1 MTQPTLALAADNPDA
16 DTADA
21 GAAPGA
27 GPFVIP
33 TLSTARLVLNAF
45 TAEDVPA
52 LARILANPEV
62 VRGITANSSTPAR
75 ARKVA
80 AHRIGWHNKSWDSH
94 GHGIWAVRLPEHDTA
109 GDTAPGNAGTPGAL
123 IGWCGF
129 SPPDLGTD
137 PELLY
142 GLDPRYWGQGLAHE
156 AASAAIDW
164 LLAQVAPQAPHLPA
178 AQYRTPQQKPRP
190 RFQGISLVVFGRL
203 NPASLA
209 LATKLGFE
217 RKGRMSMADFMPDRV
232 FAKEVVEYEIWRLGK
247 SRSDDPV
254 LLLFQAAFK
263 AGQIASLLP
272 SQAARIE
279 LALCDAACQ
288 RRDMPD
294 MDASERLMRTRIAFQ
309 AGLNEPH
316 LDWLH
321 RKR

>member
-1 MTQPTLALAADNPDA
+1 MTQRPIALAA
-16 DTADA
+16 ADA
-21 GAAPGA
+21 ADAAPR
-27 GPFVIP
+27 IP
-33 TLSTARLVLNAF
+33 TQAIPALAIPALVTPHLILDAF
-45 TAEDVPA
+45 TAADAPA
-52 LARILANPEV
+52 LAAILANPEV
-62 VRGITANSSTPAR
+62 ARGITANTSTPAR

-80 AHRIGWHNKSWDSH
+80 AHRIGWHNRSWDSH
-94 GHGIWAVRLPEHDTA
+94 GYGIWAVRERLDDKA
-109 GDTAPGNAGTPGAL
+109 GAL

-129 SPPDLGTD
+129 TPPDLGTD

-142 GLDPRYWGQGLAHE
+142 GLDPRFWGRGLGCE
-156 AASAAIDW
+156 AANAAIDW
-164 LLAQVAPQAPHLPA
+164 LFAQSLPP
-178 AQYRTPQQKPRP
+178 TLQQLQKVPRP
-190 RFQGISLVVFGRL
+190 RYQGISLVIFGRL

-209 LATKLGFE
+209 LAGRLGFE

-254 LLLFQAAFK
+254 ALLFQAAFK

-272 SQAARIE
+272 SQASRIE

-288 RRDMPD
+288 RGDLLD

-321 RKR
+321 RGR

>member
-1 MTQPTLALAADNPDA
+1 MTRPSALAAAPQMPQMPIPVLTTAHLILDA
-16 DTADA
+16 
-21 GAAPGA
+21 
-27 GPFVIP
+27 
-33 TLSTARLVLNAF
+33 L

-52 LARILANPEV
+52 LARILSDPEV
-62 VRGITANSSTPAR
+62 ARGITANSSTPAR
-75 ARKVA
+75 SRKVA
-80 AHRIGWHNKSWDSH
+80 AHRIGWHNESWDSH
-94 GHGIWAVRLPEHDTA
+94 GHGIWAVRLREHDKT
-109 GDTAPGNAGTPGAL
+109 GKPGAL

-142 GLDPRYWGQGLAHE
+142 GLDPHYWGRGLGFE
-156 AASAAIDW
+156 AASAALDW
-164 LLAQVAPQAPHLPA
+164 PLAQGEPPAPHLPA
-178 AQYRTPQQKPRP
+178 AQHRTQQQKPRP

-203 NPASLA
+203 NPASFK
-209 LATKLGFE
+209 LATRLGFE

-247 SRSDDPV
+247 SRSDDPAA
-254 LLLFQAAFK
+254 LLFQAAFK

-272 SQAARIE
+272 SQAERIE

-309 AGLNEPH
+309 AGVAEPH

-321 RKR
+321 RGR